1 MKKFVIAFILCVC
14 AFVGSHAVHVS
25 STKEFNGN
33 VGFITVGNTNHKLA
47 GNVVPGAIDR
57 DRSKEN
63 GEIVSINVANLFSG
77 TTNNANYA
85 EFVVDIPK
93 EITCEDEIEI
103 LYASLF
109 WGGRHDETSGNESVR
124 IMVTDSVGDKI
135 AGINDSL
142 VRTAAVDVPV
152 NGKNRGVYSCHAEV
166 TNYIKKAVN
175 VNTDDRRYRF
185 YVADL
190 NTSSTEVGGGADIGK
205 FSGWTL
211 NIVYK
216 HKGLPERSIYIF
228 QPNKMGDV
236 SGTEG
241 VEGGEGRTDLF
252 IELELGNNFRVLK
265 DQDIS
270 FVSTFL
276 GAYRTEVKD
285 RIVANGDNKGSI
297 KSQDLFVSPGTEG
310 NCFDNTISYSY
321 EFESGSVKSE
331 EAYTRGYDLKAISS
345 NLNSCLDTANRTFNF
360 FVGLL
365 PEIHFFTDAV
375 LMFGQPDIPGVV
387 AQDVSPSNVKPNESF
402 KYSLFVGL
410 HQNTEQLDNINVRI
424 PLTEYVDYVEDV
436 KLKIVDAQ
444 GESYYYK
451 LINKMDMSLEWKDR
465 EYRILANSVSFTS
478 NSKTTWSKDNKS
490 DRENLFNPALR
501 NAMFETDSLNLV
513 AFLDDPLSVKQRVL
527 KISFDSIRSLGVD
540 DDHAIEIELTLHS
553 KSETDWAY
561 QKNHLLAT
569 RELPM
574 LQQSEVTFHTPSDR
588 NSVLQ
593 SMDTDNKY
601 NKKGKFDWSKYIC
614 DQKGRG
620 GAGAGDG
627 DLDLGGG
634 GNGRCEKSGY
644 TREDAAKGGVFTKD
658 TTHVSINVKPN
669 GEFCPKF
676 TLPDALEF
684 SFCENTEVSAAGI
697 KEILKVR
704 YRADL
709 DSLAKRDSLIWLE
722 AKQAMVYDYI
732 KKYGVTRQEME
743 GLVNFKSV
751 SATTDR
757 IVNLS
762 SCGASTPV
770 YDRALDSIMNMK
782 IEYSDIFL
790 FYNSPAVG
798 DLYDTPKDSVSLR
811 KLRGDG
817 KSWVFTDSLDLY
829 MYYKSPWDN
838 GACNKFI
845 PVKIRSFKSNAPVV
859 QYGGSTLPAKGD
871 TTIRV
876 CLDSNLDPFKVIKQS
891 ATHDIYVAIDGGES
905 MPINVDPVK
914 EFDWILKESEL
925 DTKQSGTKKF
935 IVYGK
940 DMDCYTDT
948 LHFSITVSS
957 KKITEVPEIARIE
970 GDELDGT
977 VQMINICKSRKDLDS
992 LTIDLVDPNMDYVAV
1007 WTARTDT
1014 SLVALG
1020 KGNSINVQKDVVG
1033 TTYYSVVYANDDCV
1047 GDLKDE
1053 IRVEILP
1060 LPDTLNP
1067 DTFAICYNYEL
1078 TSSDL
1083 NEAARRK
1090 VLQSGVTL
1098 SYYDNLAK
1106 AEANDKTDIE
1116 DMTVSLNRD
1125 IMNGGHTPYYVRV
1138 YDSNECYSV
1147 PTRNEIK
1154 RNQFDMTEP
1163 LFPSDVKGILIDS
1176 ALVCLGA
1183 KPKDNLNE
1191 YLSEEE
1197 TAEVADAVKQPKWM
1211 WVHSIDDLPTYT
1223 PSSTLYNNVLGS
1235 YSSYLDGSAAG
1246 HDTMYVV
1253 RVDSNNCISKPKEF
1267 RLHVDSNITTL
1278 PYVDDPLMPRTGLSR
1293 LDLNYCQYREKYKS
1307 GYIPAWG
1314 TEPGYVIE
1322 WYKVDS
1328 LTQVV
1333 EDTVVTK
1340 SHAEISFDYPDTL
1353 LYKVRQSTALGCHG
1367 KWLPVRAM
1375 IHPAVTLTPEVDLI
1389 ELCKGADPVEV
1400 VVKNKPE
1407 NKGLSTFF
1415 VEDGKENIVDNYLLK
1430 LYVNADEATPEDQE
1444 PFVNGYVL
1452 FKNSTTGCASD
1463 STPIKSRIHELPK
1476 KPSSEFL
1483 TRNFCLE
1490 SGNIDLVDLFKVKT
1504 VSEDVNYNSNTLVWS
1519 SALNR
1524 EPKVDP
1530 TGILNSTS
1538 ALSNFLVSVKQYD
1551 EETGCEGD
1559 TINLRINVDSTFS
1572 YVHFDTT
1579 LCYGQSMELCLEVAK
1594 RIKFKKN
1601 SYITS
1606 DVDFS
1611 VYPLSGKTPSLT
1623 PLGKSDK
1630 VKSPYER
1637 HESKLQ
1643 RYLVRIWD
1651 SESGCEIED
1660 TLNLEFRGLPVVE
1673 IKNSIDTC
1681 SMAEFVLPIVTE
1693 RSEDTVEWYR
1703 EDGSLHNGRN
1713 MSLGQSEK
1721 PYVVVTDEYAC
1732 KDTATLKVTIHVN
1745 PLKPLVKD
1753 TVICQ
1758 HSGIVNLKMD
1768 NNVDPASE
1776 NTAAK
1781 LKLLVYNYD
1790 VMEKGKE
1797 VDAYVN
1803 TDKLDFT
1810 TSVQSLKYI
1819 VRQENMLTT
1828 CFDTAHINVTVRRKY
1843 TPKIPDFG
1851 PTCKEQ
1857 EFDMAK
1863 YVNNYVST
1871 ERASIGIAN
1880 LSTVTLSY
1888 ADMDGELSEAQ
1899 AGAVVRQLDSDTT
1912 LYSFKITDNDNVCE
1926 VADTFMVII
1935 NEIPTAPKIENGQ
1948 DSVFLCGDGVAPLE
1962 VSAKPTNSDATN
1974 LDIWWRVNGTDSK
1987 SDTYTLGSEV
1997 SKATLKSYVK
2007 NSKTGCESEL
2017 SEIVATVIPVMT
2029 AKTLDSLILC
2039 ASEEVNV
2046 FEHLKKSFI
2055 YTPAYTSRIG
2065 YKVME
2070 NGMLVNN
2077 MNELTKAKKTAH
2089 TVNNYEIEMMDT
2101 LTGCSAKNTLRVVW
2115 EDAVKN
2121 SILAKSIA
2129 CQGDDATLVAA
2140 GESRPHTLKWIV
2152 DGELVGTEKQLD
2164 ITSLSATT
2172 NVTLVTNISGT
2183 ECSDTLTHKLTVYDT
2198 PGKLEDVSTFRF
2210 CQANESHD
2218 ITLDHSDYEIEWT
2231 NARGEVNVTEF
2242 YPVSASKDTA
2252 FVLQARLINNVPA
2265 DTVCRSTPIDV
2276 NVEVIKHI
2284 DVTLADTNVCAPS
2297 TYNLMKEVQ
2306 QPDLSLKVYS
2316 ISPKVD
2322 DSLAVDK
2329 SALYTI
2335 TYEDKWHCQTT
2346 ATTDVRFIS
2355 KPDSVIIAKNG
2366 FNMCLGSE
2374 TVVKPVVSAGQYV
2387 IEWTNTRD
2395 KSKLISDTLAISAD
2409 KVSASPIMYD
2419 VVRVDTIYGCRS
2431 VTTPFSY
2438 NVMPQ
2443 ISINPYADQHMC
2455 DYETLDIDSL
2465 SKAIFNNFDDLEVT
2479 NKTRKVSD
2487 DRTTIIFS
2495 AVNPVSTC
2503 TAEVSLDVITHQR
2516 PMFSVTG
2523 NHPACQGDTVV
2534 LEAVGDDQYFWGYEG
2549 NTSRAAKSFAV
2560 STKENEDV
2568 VADLRVKLFAPIDG
2582 DNKYCYA
2589 DTSITVSFAKVPEL
2603 VGGKLD
2609 TAYCQNTLIN
2619 ELPEIVATDP
2629 DANVVWYSPADNYAE
2644 PYSIRTFEEV
2654 AATSGLFDY
2663 KFKQTLG
2670 ICSTK
2675 LQTYQIKI
2683 QPRIDDVPVLHDT
2696 VYCIDADPLLLSKSD
2711 YNAPLITSQY
2721 KLEWSDVENNI
2732 VDGTSLPLTSATGVK
2747 TYYARYTKGVCK
2759 GQSAPLAVD
2768 VEPHYQDKPLADE
2781 TQQFCP
2787 NTGTYDLI
2795 AKTTNSSARLNWYSE
2810 FNNQR
2815 LDNVT
2820 IDSELAKWNGTTV
2833 KVTQSVL
2840 DGCESEPV
2848 LINVSFFRL
2857 PDLVGGDLETTYC
2870 QNTLISEM
2878 PEIAVTD
2885 PDASVVWYSSADNY
2899 TEPYVIKSLDEIA
2912 ANSGEF
2918 KYKFKQVLGICS
2930 TPLQDYTIKIQPKI
2944 EDAPILHDTVYCID
2958 ADPLLLS
2965 KSDYNNPLI
2974 SSQYALEWSD
2984 VEDNLVDGTSLP
2996 LTGEVGA
3003 KMYYARYT
3011 KGVCKGDAS
3020 TVVVKV
3026 EPHYQD
3032 KPLAEELQKFCP
3044 NTGTYDLTAKT
3055 TNSSARLN
3063 WYYEFSNQRMD
3074 GITIDTDQPNWT
3086 TATYKVT
3093 QSVLDGCESEPEI
3106 ITVQLKKSVVERDT
3120 LIKNMCLGDKFSI
3133 EELFNE
3139 LSVSEVIDD
3148 VRDNKNN
3155 IIDHVIASEGIYFV
3169 DVHNEDECKAQFNV
3183 SVKTWSVGVPAVVEP
3198 KEQYCAGDRV
3208 HVSVTAPNEVDYRW
3222 YSQNEDKIVGYISD
3236 INTVAGTESD
3246 SLFLTMSVKGH
3257 PECQSEVKF
3266 EINVAPK
3273 MEFEIVGDTAIC
3285 AGNEFN
3291 LSATNITNKSWMM
3304 FDTLFVTETFVYAP
3318 SKSGYVTA
3326 LGIDKYGCN
3335 TEKTVLVN
3343 VYESPKPSI
3352 LVGDT
3357 VDHPNYDLDRDD
3369 RDISFEAI
3377 VNADETAELVY
3388 YWEVGDGNIYDS
3400 KSFTHEY
3407 EYGFVDMIK
3416 PIPVKLRVSYEFDEH
3431 CMGNATAILRINP
3444 DFDVPNTMGA
3454 NDHFMPNYNLQIFDR
3469 VGNLIYEGRDGWK
3482 GQDMDG
3488 REVFG
3493 DTYFY
3498 AITYFIDGKKY
3509 VKNGYITLVR

>member
-1 MKKFVIAFILCVC
+1 MRKFVVAFIFCLC
-14 AFVGSHAVHVS
+14 AFVGMHAETLS
-25 STKEFNGN
+25 PEKKFDGN
-33 VGFITVGNTNHKLA
+33 IGFITVGNTNHKLA
-47 GNVVPGAIDR
+47 GDVVPGAIDR

-63 GEIVSINVANLFSG
+63 GEIVPINVANLFSG
-77 TTNNANYA
+77 TTTNANYA

-109 WGGRHDETSGNESVR
+109 WGGRHKTSGNESVR

-190 NTSSTEVGGGADIGK
+190 NTSSTEVGSGAEIGK

-228 QPNKMGDV
+228 QPNMMGDV

-252 IELELGNNFRVLK
+252 VKLGLGDNFKVLK

-285 RIVANGDNKGSI
+285 RIIANGDNKGSI

-402 KYSLFVGL
+402 NYSLFVGL

-444 GESYYYK
+444 GESYYVK
-451 LINKMDMSLEWKDR
+451 LVNKMDMSLEWKDR

-501 NAMFETDSLNLV
+501 NAMFVTDSLNLV

-561 QKNHLLAT
+561 QKNHLLAN

-601 NKKGKFDWSKYIC
+601 NKKGKFDWSTYIC

-620 GAGAGDG
+620 GIGAGGGG

-743 GLVNFKSV
+743 GLVNFNSV

-762 SCGASTPV
+762 SCGAGTPV
-770 YDRALDSIMNMK
+770 YDRGLDSIMNMK

-845 PVKIRSFKSNAPVV
+845 PVKIRSFKNNAPVV

-891 ATHDIYVAIDGGES
+891 ATHDIYVSIDGGES
-905 MPINVDPVK
+905 KPINVDPVK

-948 LHFSITVSS
+948 LHFSITVSET
-957 KKITEVPEIARIE
+957 KITEVPEIARIE
-970 GDELDGT
+970 GDELNGD
-977 VQMINICKSRKDLDS
+977 VQMIKICKSREELDS
-992 LTIDLVDPNMDYVAV
+992 LTINLLDPIPSYEAV
-1007 WTARTDT
+1007 WTAKTDT

-1060 LPDTLNP
+1060 LPDTLSP

-1078 TSSDL
+1078 TSTDL
-1083 NEAARRK
+1083 SNAAQRS
-1090 VLQSGVTL
+1090 VVQSGVTL

-1106 AEANDKTDIE
+1106 AEANQPTEVE
-1116 DMTVSLNRD
+1116 DMAKSLNRD
-1125 IMNGGHTPYYVRV
+1125 VLNSGYTPYYVRV
-1138 YDSNECYSV
+1138 YDNNECYSV

-1154 RNQFDMTEP
+1154 RNQFDLTAP
-1163 LFPSDVKGILIDS
+1163 KFPVDVKGVLVDS

-1183 KPKDNLNE
+1183 QPKENLNE

-1197 TAEVADAVKQPKWM
+1197 TAKVDGAVKQPKWM
-1211 WVHSIDDLPTYT
+1211 WVHSISNIPEYT
-1223 PSSTLYNNVLGS
+1223 PTSTLYSNVRDS
-1235 YSSYLDGSAAG
+1235 YSSYLDGTAAG

-1253 RVDSNNCISKPKEF
+1253 RVDSNSCISEPKQF

-1278 PYVDDPLMPRTGLSR
+1278 PYVDDPLMPRNGLSR
-1293 LDLNYCQYREKYKS
+1293 LDLNYCQYKEKYKS

-1314 TEPGYVIE
+1314 TEPGYIVE

-1328 LTQVV
+1328 LTQFV

-1340 SHAEISFDYPDTL
+1340 PFAEISFDYPDTL

-1375 IHPAVTLTPEVDLI
+1375 IHPAVTLTPEVDMI

-1415 VEDGKENIVDNYLLK
+1415 VEDGKDNDVENYLLK

-1444 PFVNGYVL
+1444 PVVNGYVL
-1452 FKNSTTGCASD
+1452 FKSSTTGCTSD

-1476 KPSSEFL
+1476 KPVSEFK
-1483 TRNFCLE
+1483 TKNFCLE
-1490 SGNIDLVDLFKVKT
+1490 SGDIDLVDLFKVET
-1504 VSEDVNYNSNTLVWS
+1504 VAEDVNYNSNSLVWS
-1519 SALNR
+1519 SVLSR

-1530 TGILNSTS
+1530 TGILSSST

-1551 EETGCEGD
+1551 NETGCEGD

-1579 LCYGQSMELCLEVAK
+1579 LCYGQTMELCLEVAK
-1594 RIKFKKN
+1594 RIKHKKN
-1601 SYITS
+1601 SYVTS
-1606 DVDFS
+1606 DIDFN
-1611 VYPLSGKTPSLT
+1611 VYPLSGNTPSLT

-1643 RYLVRIWD
+1643 RYLVKIWEK
-1651 SESGCEIED
+1651 ESGCEIED
-1660 TLNLEFRGLPVVE
+1660 TLSLEFRGLPVVE

-1681 SMAEFVLPIVTE
+1681 SMADFVLPIVTE
-1693 RSEDTVEWYR
+1693 RAEDIVEWYR
-1703 EDGSLHNGRN
+1703 EDSTPHSGRN
-1713 MSLGQSEK
+1713 MSLDKSEK
-1721 PYVVVTDEYAC
+1721 PYVIVTDEYAC
-1732 KDTATLKVTIHVN
+1732 KDTATLDVIIHVN
-1745 PLKPLVKD
+1745 PLKPLVSD
-1753 TVICQ
+1753 AVICQ

-1768 NNVDPASE
+1768 NNVDPSSE

-1790 VMEKGKE
+1790 EMEKGKE

-1810 TSVQSLKYI
+1810 SSVKSLKYI

-1843 TPKIPDFG
+1843 TPEIPDFG
-1851 PTCKEQ
+1851 PTCKDQ
-1857 EFDMAK
+1857 VFDMGK

-1880 LSTVTLSY
+1880 LSTITLSY
-1888 ADMDGELSEAQ
+1888 ADMNGELSEAQ
-1899 AGAVVRQLDSDTT
+1899 TGAIVRQLDSDTT
-1912 LYSFKITDNDNVCE
+1912 LYSFKITDNDKVCE

-1935 NEIPTAPKIENGQ
+1935 NEIPSAPMIEEGQ
-1948 DSVFLCGDGVAPLE
+1948 DSVFLCGNGVAPLE

-1974 LDIWWRVNGTDSK
+1974 LDIWWRVNGTDYK

-2007 NSKTGCESEL
+2007 NSKTGCESDL
-2017 SEIVATVIPVMT
+2017 SEIVATVVPVMA

-2039 ASEEVNV
+2039 AGEEVNV
-2046 FEHLKKSFI
+2046 FEYLKKSFV

-2065 YKVME
+2065 YKVTE
-2070 NGMLVNN
+2070 NGMLVKNIS
-2077 MNELTKAKKTAH
+2077 ELTKAKKTAH

-2101 LTGCSAKNTLRVVW
+2101 LTGCSAKNTFRVVW
-2115 EDAVKN
+2115 EDAVNN
-2121 SILAKSIA
+2121 SILAKNIA
-2129 CQGDDATLVAA
+2129 CQGDDASLVAV
-2140 GESRPHTLKWIV
+2140 GESRPHTLKWVI

-2164 ITSLSATT
+2164 ITSLTKTT
-2172 NVTLVTNISGT
+2172 EVKLITNISGT
-2183 ECSDTLTHKLTVYDT
+2183 ECSDTLTHTLTVYDT
-2198 PGKLEDVSTFRF
+2198 PEKLEDVPTFRF

-2218 ITLDHSDYEIEWT
+2218 ITLNHSEYEIEWT
-2231 NARGEVNVTEF
+2231 NARDEVNVTEF

-2252 FVLQARLINNVPA
+2252 FVLQARLINNVTTGKLGM

-2276 NVEVIKHI
+2276 NVEVVKHI
-2284 DVTLADTNVCAPS
+2284 NVSLADTNVCVPS
-2297 TYNLMKEVQ
+2297 TYNLMKAVQ

-2316 ISPKVD
+2316 ISPKVE
-2322 DSLAVDK
+2322 DSLAVSK

-2335 TYEDKWHCQTT
+2335 TYEDKWHCQTS

-2409 KVSASPIMYD
+2409 KESVSPIMYD

-2438 NVMPQ
+2438 NVMPK
-2443 ISINPYADQHMC
+2443 ISINPYSDQHVC

-2465 SKAIFNNFDDLEVT
+2465 SKSIFNNFDDLEVT
-2479 NKTRKVSD
+2479 NKARKVTD
-2487 DRTTIIFS
+2487 DKTSLLFS

-2503 TAEVSLDVITHQR
+2503 TAEVSLDIITHQS
-2516 PMFSVTG
+2516 PKFSVTG

-2534 LEAVGDDQYFWGYEG
+2534 LEAVGSDQYFWGYEG
-2549 NTSRAAKSFAV
+2549 NTNRAAKSFAV
-2560 STKENEDV
+2560 TSKENQDV
-2568 VADLRVKLFAPIDG
+2568 NVDLRVKLFAPIDG

-2629 DANVVWYSPADNYAE
+2629 AASIVWYSY
-2644 PYSIRTFEEV
+2644 
-2654 AATSGLFDY
+2654 
-2663 KFKQTLG
+2663 
-2670 ICSTK
+2670 
-2675 LQTYQIKI
+2675 
-2683 QPRIDDVPVLHDT
+2683 
-2696 VYCIDADPLLLSKSD
+2696 
-2711 YNAPLITSQY
+2711 
-2721 KLEWSDVENNI
+2721 
-2732 VDGTSLPLTSATGVK
+2732 
-2747 TYYARYTKGVCK
+2747 
-2759 GQSAPLAVD
+2759 
-2768 VEPHYQDKPLADE
+2768 
-2781 TQQFCP
+2781 
-2787 NTGTYDLI
+2787 
-2795 AKTTNSSARLNWYSE
+2795 
-2810 FNNQR
+2810 
-2815 LDNVT
+2815 
-2820 IDSELAKWNGTTV
+2820 
-2833 KVTQSVL
+2833 
-2840 DGCESEPV
+2840 
-2848 LINVSFFRL
+2848 
-2857 PDLVGGDLETTYC
+2857 
-2870 QNTLISEM
+2870 
-2878 PEIAVTD
+2878 
-2885 PDASVVWYSSADNY
+2885 ADNY
-2899 TEPYVIKSLDEIA
+2899 TEPYVIKSLDEVA
-2912 ANSGEF
+2912 ASSGDF
-2918 KYKFKQVLGICS
+2918 NYKFKQVLGICS
-2930 TPLQDYTIKIQPKI
+2930 TKLQNYTIRIQPRI
-2944 EDAPILHDTVYCID
+2944 EDAPVLRDTVYCID

-2965 KSDYNNPLI
+2965 KSDYNNPLV
-2974 SSQYALEWSD
+2974 SSMYDLEWSD
-2984 VEDNLVDGTSLP
+2984 KEEVVVDGTALP
-2996 LTGEVGA
+2996 LTNEVGA

-3020 TVVVKV
+3020 TIVVKV

-3032 KPLAEELQKFCP
+3032 MPLVDELQKFCP
-3044 NTGTYDLTAKT
+3044 KTGTYDLTAKT

-3074 GITIDTDQPNWT
+3074 NITIDTDQPNWT

-3093 QSVLDGCESEPEI
+3093 QSVLDGCESMPAVF
-3106 ITVQLKKSVVERDT
+3106 TVQLKKPVAGRDT

-3133 EELFNE
+3133 EELFEE
-3139 LSVSEVIDD
+3139 LSVSEVIDEVKD
-3148 VRDNKNN
+3148 DKNN
-3155 IIDHVIASEGIYFV
+3155 IIDHIIASDGTYHV

-3183 SVKTWSVGVPAVVEP
+3183 AVKTWSVGAPIVEEP
-3198 KEQYCAGDRV
+3198 KEQYCAGDKV
-3208 HVSVTAPNEVDYRW
+3208 HVSVVAPNEVDYRW
-3222 YSQNEDKIVGYISD
+3222 YSQNEDKIVGYVST

-3257 PECQSEVKF
+3257 PECQSELKF

-3273 MEFEIVGDTAIC
+3273 MEFDIVGDTAIC
-3285 AGNEFN
+3285 AGNEFS

-3335 TEKTVLVN
+3335 TQKSVLVN

-3357 VDHPNYDLDRDD
+3357 VDHPNFDLDRDD

-3388 YWEVGDGNIYDS
+3388 YWEVGDGNIYDA

-3407 EYGFVDMIK
+3407 EYDFVDMIK
-3416 PIPVKLRVSYEFDEH
+3416 PIPVKLRVYYEFDEH
-3431 CMGNATAILRINP
+3431 CMGNATAILRVNP
-3444 DFDVPNTMGA
+3444 DFEVPNTMGA
-3454 NDHFMPNYNLQIFDR
+3454 DDHFMPNYNLQIFDR
-3469 VGNLIYEGRDGWK
+3469 VGNLIFEGRDGWK